1 MQKVAATSLSGG
13 VQVVDRLVRD
23 FDADKILQVEQ
34 RSEHI
39 YQAQLKDGT
48 YAAVIVDTDG
58 SLIVLE
64 LPEVCG

>member
-1 MQKVAATSLSGG
+1 MKRQPVASQADAG
-13 VQVVDRLVRD
+13 QVMDQLVRD
-23 FDADKILQVEQ
+23 FGADKILQVEQ

-39 YQAQLKDGT
+39 YQALLKDGT